1 MYQYFRIRQDV
12 AASNLDTLQLDSH
25 YHKMLILDDSYPD
38 IMNTSQP
45 VHQKET
51 QIDGRQIKR

>member
-12 AASNLDTLQLDSH
+12 AASNSDSLQVDSYCH
-25 YHKMLILDDSYPD
+25 VMLILDDGYPE
-38 IMNTSQP
+38 IMNAFQP
-45 VHQKET
+45 ANQKET